1 MPTKSNYS
9 AVNNTY
15 NGAGVQSQIIHNMAI
30 KKSDNIKIMV
40 MMNLLMDNQF
50 QV

>member
-15 NGAGVQSQIIHNMAI
+15 NGVGVQSQIILMATQ
-30 KKSDNIKIMV
+30 KSDNSK
-40 MMNLLMDNQF
+40 LWL
-50 QV
+50 